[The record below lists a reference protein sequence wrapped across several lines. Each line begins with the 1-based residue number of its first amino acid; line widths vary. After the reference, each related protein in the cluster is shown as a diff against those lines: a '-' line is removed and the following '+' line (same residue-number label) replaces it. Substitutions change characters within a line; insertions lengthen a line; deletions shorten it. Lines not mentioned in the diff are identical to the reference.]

1 VLWIGI
7 VLRLAV
13 LLVESNGLA
22 TVITLLILGGVLWAA
37 LAGGRT
43 IQAAVAV
50 GLVWVLLIGGLRRIL
65 LDGAHAS
72 DAHALSDMTWI
83 PRSSGPGYG
92 W

>member
-1 VLWIGI
+1 
-7 VLRLAV
+7 
-13 LLVESNGLA
+13 
-22 TVITLLILGGVLWAA
+22 
-37 LAGGRT
+37 
-43 IQAAVAV
+43 
-50 GLVWVLLIGGLRRIL
+50 LRRIL